1 MKRLASE
8 LAFAPGQTEPQ
19 MWCLPD
25 HTHPELLNTN
35 LQKSQRE
42 GEVKGKT
49 VGTETL
55 SVSELCHDK
64 KKQPRANVMLHP

>member
-1 MKRLASE
+1 MKRLACE

-25 HTHPELLNTN
+25 HTHPELLYTN
-35 LQKSQRE
+35 LQKSLRE
-42 GEVKGKT
+42 GEVKGET

-55 SVSELCHDK
+55 SV
-64 KKQPRANVMLHP
+64 